1 MLRRV
6 VLSFAIASLACGEPS
21 SPRPA
26 TATAADKRAL
36 YADPM
41 LVPTR
46 EGERIRAEIALAG
59 EIEQAL
65 RVFPELQGVR
75 VHVESATAP
84 MRVAVFGAA
93 PTELVAQLRTR
104 IDEVARA
111 VAGDDIVGVTTI
123 AALDPEP
130 PAPEPRLHLVLALAL
145 LGLGASMGIA
155 ADRFARRR
163 RRN

>member
-1 MLRRV
+1 MLRRI

-21 SPRPA
+21 GHRPA
-26 TATAADKRAL
+26 KATASDKRAL

-65 RVFPELQGVR
+65 RMFPELQDVR
-75 VHVESATAP
+75 VHVETSTVP
-84 MRVAVFGAA
+84 TRVAVFGAA
-93 PTELVAQLRTR
+93 PTELVTQLRAHT
-104 IDEVARA
+104 DEVARA

-130 PAPEPRLHLVLALAL
+130 PAREPRLHLVLALAL
-145 LGLGASMGIA
+145 WGLGASMGIA
-155 ADRFARRR
+155 ADRFACRR